1 MGERFVD
8 NGDGSIS
15 DQITGLMWMKQDSWL
30 DTNKFLTYRQA
41 KKYADKKNEEAF
53 GGHTDWRF
61 PNKEDANSLYSRNK
75 EFSIIDKYEMTI
87 YIDPAFSEGCGHST
101 WTTHTR
107 GKITAYVYS
116 FVSGT
121 GGHYEVDD
129 SLDTSIRLVR
139 GQMDESQVGKFAK
152 VPPKRGMRI
161 MDRK

>member
-1 MGERFVD
+1 MSERFID

-15 DQITGLMWMKQDSWL
+15 DHLTGLMWMKQDSWL
-30 DTNKFLTYRQA
+30 DMKKFLTYRQA
-41 KKYADKKNEEAF
+41 KKYIIKKNEEAF
-53 GGHTDWRF
+53 AGHSDWRF
-61 PNKEDANSLYSRNK
+61 PGKVEANSLYFREK
-75 EFSIIDKYEMTI
+75 EFSTIDRYEMDI
-87 YIDPAFSEGCGHST
+87 YIDPVFTEGCGHST
-101 WTTHTR
+101 WTSLTR

-139 GQMDESQVGKFAK
+139 GQMDAIQSDNYALI
-152 VPPKRGMRI
+152 PPKKGMTL

>member
-1 MGERFVD
+1 MAERFVD
-8 NGDGSIS
+8 NGDETVS
-15 DQITGLMWMKQDSWL
+15 DQITGLMWMKNDSWL
-30 DTNKFLTYRQA
+30 DTKKFLTYRQA

-53 GGHTDWRF
+53 GGHADWRF
-61 PNKEDANSLYSRNK
+61 PNKVEANSLYSRNK
-75 EFSIIDKYEMTI
+75 EVSIIDKYEMEI
-87 YIDPAFSEGCGHST
+87 YIDPVFPEGCGHST
-101 WTTHTR
+101 WTNLTR

-139 GQMDESQVGKFAK
+139 GKMDESQIDKFAK
-152 VPPKRGMRI
+152 VPPKKGMTL